1 MRGISK
7 RRCSVCPWQT
17 SLFSVTT
24 AEPNQAVAQRRKIKA
39 TKEKDKD
46 EKAKDHCGGLEKH
59 SLSSGHGREQGNEK
73 L

>member
-1 MRGISK
+1 MFGLSLADISF
-7 RRCSVCPWQT
+7 
-17 SLFSVTT
+17 FSDHCRTKSGSGSK
-24 AEPNQAVAQRRKIKA
+24 KIKA